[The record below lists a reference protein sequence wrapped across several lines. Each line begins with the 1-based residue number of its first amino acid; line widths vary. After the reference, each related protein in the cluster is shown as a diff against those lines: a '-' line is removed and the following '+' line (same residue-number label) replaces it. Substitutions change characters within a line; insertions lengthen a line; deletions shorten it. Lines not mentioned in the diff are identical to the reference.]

1 MKYFNNLPIIDIND
15 LQFRNLFKRV
25 VVNQI
30 REDQLRNYRIQEYE
44 TLPSIANKIYGT
56 PEYWW
61 VIALL
66 NNISDINFDISL
78 PTEQIEFIATELATE
93 KRFSNSLLQ
102 SSIIQISAAV
112 HEYEITFINETNS
125 DYIVLMTPVADGEQL
140 ELIKDVEFGYEKI
153 NNTTFKINIQD
164 NIPIFFHMVYAVF
177 KIPEKTENVNTAMF
191 VEYFDKLLREADDK
205 RIIRLIK
212 EQDLGYFI
220 TQFLLALRSELGNGN
235 IRSFRETINALR
247 EYPDVDD
254 PQHGLIVD
262 LNSGTLLGD
271 GKFTS
276 LDIDNYDFD
285 FHIYLSPKPTVD
297 QLGDIGIVGI
307 RSNFIR
313 PRVYNTGQEGIDF
326 DYLVVSPDDKK
337 FSSAGEIIQ
346 SGIAKFGGVGT
357 YTIITLQNS
366 DQLLTEGDI
375 GVMITPIIDRL
386 SDFEAIG
393 KFGFVAI
400 DKNTFYVFN
409 TGSANNRFF
418 WSVFKNMITPF
429 YNIFPGFVTG
439 VTLPVGYSTDDID
452 KIGAYISPALFNTWE
467 SSGNVGAVAF
477 KPQST
482 SSFEVINTG
491 LNGDLFN
498 FNVII
503 EDEYGEVLTDV
514 INGVN
519 VIINNDPNIVE
530 ASDICIVINI
540 KSDVANEIQNVGDIS
555 VELIDKNQVN
565 IHNTGLSNLPL
576 RYNIIHNALQH
587 GIASTS
593 GLNNYTTININS
605 HPEIVDKSQICIF
618 ITPLYRPDDYDINE
632 IGEITYLAISST
644 EVRIY
649 NTGVAGIAF
658 KWILTVRQ

>member
-30 REDQLRNYRIQEYE
+30 REDQLRTYRIQEYE
-44 TLPSIANKIYGT
+44 TLPSIANKIYKT

-93 KRFSNSLLQ
+93 KRFSNSLLR

-112 HEYEITFINETNS
+112 HEYEITFVNETNS
-125 DYIVLMTPVADGEQL
+125 DYIVLMTPAADGDKL

-164 NIPIFFHMVYAVF
+164 NIPIFFDMVYAVF

-235 IRSFRETINALR
+235 IRSFGETINALR
-247 EYPDVDD
+247 EYPDVDN

-285 FHIYLSPKPTVD
+285 FHIYLSPKPTVE
-297 QLGDIGIVGI
+297 QLGDIGLVGI
-307 RSNFIR
+307 RSNFIK

-337 FSSAGEIIQ
+337 FSSAGEIVQ
-346 SGIAKFGGVGT
+346 SGISRFSGVGT

-366 DQLLTEGDI
+366 DQLLSEGDI

-418 WSVFKNMITPF
+418 WSVFKNMIKPF

-439 VTLPVGYSTDDID
+439 ITLPVGYSTDDID

-467 SSGNVGAVAF
+467 DSGNVGAVAF

-498 FNVII
+498 FNVIV
-503 EDEYGEVLTDV
+503 ENEYGDILTDA
-514 INGVN
+514 IDGVN
-519 VIINNDPNIVE
+519 VTINNDPNIVE
-530 ASDICIVINI
+530 ASDICIVVNI
-540 KSDVANEIQNVGDIS
+540 KSDVADEIENVGDIS
-555 VELIDKNQVN
+555 VELIDKNQV
-565 IHNTGLSNLPL
+565 IVRNTGLSYIPL
-576 RYNIIHNALQH
+576 RYNVIHDALQH
-587 GIASTS
+587 GIAITS
-593 GLNNYTTININS
+593 GFDNYTTINLDS
-605 HPEIVDKSQICIF
+605 HSEIVDKSQICIF
-618 ITPLYRPDDYDINE
+618 VTPLYRPEDYDINE
-632 IGEITYLAISST
+632 IGEITYLAISTS
-644 EVRIY
+644 EIRIY